1 MAACLETLQSPT
13 CCPALAPTLSRS
25 QVQEK
30 VEPRSH
36 LSSPVSSQVNTKQIL
51 WINEF
56 HSDSGEAVFV
66 IIHIFILP
74 IVQDIFENYYFN
86 KRELNEPTYFSYN
99 RHGKNSLLLWGEIS
113 HAHILNS
120 QSPVSRLIFSTARS
134 LFVNKWLR
142 YQDAFI
148 LYSLLHYWYTIL
160 KSSPTRELC
169 CEYSIL
175 SLLLAN

>member
-1 MAACLETLQSPT
+1 MRRNRESISIPWSPWLVLVWPIRWRSQPSSQDQPQPHLALAELLITGHQSGGGEAQPGPSSLHLLEQLLPDGGLAGDAAKPHLLPS
-13 CCPALAPTLSRS
+13 ALAPTLSRS

-86 KRELNEPTYFSYN
+86 KRELNEPTYFSYD
-99 RHGKNSLLLWGEIS
+99 RHGKNSLLL
-113 HAHILNS
+113 
-120 QSPVSRLIFSTARS
+120 
-134 LFVNKWLR
+134 
-142 YQDAFI
+142 
-148 LYSLLHYWYTIL
+148 
-160 KSSPTRELC
+160 
-169 CEYSIL
+169 
-175 SLLLAN
+175 